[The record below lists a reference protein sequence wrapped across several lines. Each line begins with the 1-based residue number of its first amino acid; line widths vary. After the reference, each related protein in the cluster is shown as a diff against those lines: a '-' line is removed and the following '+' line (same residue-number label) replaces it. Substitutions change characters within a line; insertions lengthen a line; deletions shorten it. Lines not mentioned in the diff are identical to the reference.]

1 MQTDAST
8 KSSRG
13 RELEKFSFSSGPSN
27 KLDTL
32 EDASKNDSQPFD
44 QFAGRNPSSY
54 SWNQYSTSLDPSKL
68 SAETIAKGKRLEKE
82 IEGTQS
88 KNRHVAEER
97 GLVDQFEDDEE
108 SRYGE
113 AHRGASGTHGKLDG
127 LRHFTAPK
135 GKFKTFHK
143 TCNKNGVNAMTQQFF
158 KNLTKKDAEAAL
170 LAPSSK

>member
-1 MQTDAST
+1 MQTDASS
-8 KSSRG
+8 KSARG
-13 RELEKFSFSSGPSN
+13 RELEKFSFGGPSD

-32 EDASKNDSQPFD
+32 DDSGKNDTQPFD

-54 SWNQYSTSLDPSKL
+54 SWNQYSTSLDQSKL

-97 GLVDQFEDDEE
+97 GQAPQKDDFDEE
-108 SRYGE
+108 SKYGE
-113 AHRGASGTHGKLDG
+113 AHRGATGTFSKLDG
-127 LRHFTAPK
+127 MRNLTAPK

-143 TCNKNGVNAMTQQFF
+143 SCNKNGLNTMTQAFF
-158 KNLTKKDAEAAL
+158 KNLTKSDDSL

>member
-8 KSSRG
+8 KSRG
-13 RELEKFSFSSGPSN
+13 RELEKFSFGGSSA

-32 EDASKNDSQPFD
+32 EDSSKGDSQPFD

-54 SWNQYSTSLDPSKL
+54 SWNQYSTNLDQSKL

-97 GLVDQFEDDEE
+97 G
-108 SRYGE
+108 
-113 AHRGASGTHGKLDG
+113 
-127 LRHFTAPK
+127 
-135 GKFKTFHK
+135 
-143 TCNKNGVNAMTQQFF
+143 
-158 KNLTKKDAEAAL
+158 
-170 LAPSSK
+170 

>member
-13 RELEKFSFSSGPSN
+13 RELEKFSFGGPTD
-27 KLDTL
+27 KLGTL
-32 EDASKNDSQPFD
+32 EDSSKNDTQPFD

-54 SWNQYSTSLDPSKL
+54 NWNQYSTSLDQSKL

-97 GLVDQFEDDEE
+97 GQAPLKDDFDEE
-108 SRYGE
+108 SKYGE
-113 AHRGASGTHGKLDG
+113 AHRGDGKYRKQDG
-127 LRHFTAPK
+127 LLNLTAPK

-143 TCNKNGVNAMTQQFF
+143 TCNKNGLNSMTQAFF
-158 KNLTKKDAEAAL
+158 KSLAKKDSEAAF